1 MRGSPGGPA
10 LGGHGGPL
18 CQQVRFPGIKI
29 FVLASQTSFSSNI
42 VSALGGGLWSV
53 VVGDWDRGTD
63 EGSEVIKSFEEMI
76 NSPTLQ
82 HNYHD

>member
-29 FVLASQTSFSSNI
+29 FAWCYKLRFSSNI

-63 EGSEVIKSFEEMI
+63 EGSEVIKSFEMMI
-76 NSPTLQ
+76 NSPTFI
-82 HNYHD
+82 H